1 MSVYIKKTCFYIG
14 LKYDIANPDFTEK
27 ILLFFHDSFSHLS
40 GFVSHGQ
47 GIQLKYHPATRTRFH
62 SRLRSFGLRNL
73 FGPGSSFWEG
83 KKRGKEERAFLRVPF
98 QDGTSHRKK
107 ATAEIPTSRITLNYR
122 SSYEA
127 RAMLLGYCNF
137 LFAFLVSFHSYIPSL
152 LCNLCLFARFNI
164 IKNRINNF

>member
-1 MSVYIKKTCFYIG
+1 MSIRIKKRLFFIM
-14 LKYDIANPDFTEK
+14 DWNIVIANSDIIK
-27 ILLFFHDSFSHLS
+27 KLLLFLHGSFSHLS
-40 GFVSHGQ
+40 GFVSRGQ

-73 FGPGSSFWEG
+73 FDPGSSFWEG
-83 KKRGKEERAFLRVPF
+83 KKRGEEGRAFLRVPF

-107 ATAEIPTSRITLNYR
+107 AAAEIPTSRIMLNYR

-137 LFAFLVSFHSYIPSL
+137 LFAFLVSFHSYIPSP
-152 LCNLCLFARFNI
+152 LCSLCLLW
-164 IKNRINNF
+164 